1 MKLEEEISQKQFRN
15 EYHKAA
21 VNLVYTFNWLNNQNI
36 SLLKPLGITPQ
47 QFNILRI
54 LRGQY
59 PNPATI
65 KLIKERMLDKM
76 SDASR
81 LVEKLRIKGFVERN
95 ICSHDRR
102 NVDVCITQE
111 GLNLLE
117 EIDKLDKEIDGK
129 LSSLNEEE
137 ITQLNNLLDKL
148 RG

>member
-1 MKLEEEISQKQFRN
+1 MKLEEEIEQKHFRN

-21 VNLVYTFNWLNNQNI
+21 VNMIYTFNWVINQQI
-36 SLLKPLGITPQ
+36 AFFKPFGVTVQ

-54 LRGQY
+54 LRGQH

-81 LVEKLRIKGFVERN
+81 IVEKLRIKGLVERN

-102 NVDVCITQE
+102 NVDVIITQK
-111 GLNLLE
+111 GLDLLS
-117 EIDKLDKEIDGK
+117 EIDKYDDEADKN
-129 LSSLNEEE
+129 LTTLNEEE
-137 ITQLNNLLDKL
+137 IKQLNNLLDKL